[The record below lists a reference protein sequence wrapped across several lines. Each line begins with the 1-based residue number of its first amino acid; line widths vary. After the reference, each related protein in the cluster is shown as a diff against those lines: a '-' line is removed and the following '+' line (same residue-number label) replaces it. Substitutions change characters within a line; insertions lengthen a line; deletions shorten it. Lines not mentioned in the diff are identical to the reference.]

1 MKRMTLIMI
10 ILLGTFAIV
19 SRVNEDYVPLNEDD
33 VLQQAGQEA
42 LAAQETILAIL
53 VEDINEYLREAAADR
68 NINRKEMR
76 ALIRLVRKF
85 RQAQDQANRHLKI
98 YGLTVMTDI
107 PEIKMA
113 IDNYTK
119 PLLYHRDKDGNVRVP
134 LIKAVGHDLT
144 VEGQLARKPFVI
156 LVILATIGLIG
167 MIFGR
172 KESTEKVAYIL
183 TVVSFIGMI
192 IYMMM
197 GILIKRGII

>member
-1 MKRMTLIMI
+1 MKAMTMLMLSAISVML
-10 ILLGTFAIV
+10 LLGTETVRA
-19 SRVNEDYVPLNEDD
+19 DD
-33 VLQQAGQEA
+33 VLQRAGQEA
-42 LAAQETILAIL
+42 LLAQETILATL
-53 VEDINEYLREAAADR
+53 VEDINEYLREAAVDR

-144 VEGQLARKPFVI
+144 VEGQLAREPFVI
-156 LVILATIGLIG
+156 LCILAIVGIIGMILRTKKLANISLFLMIGSSTLMLIGLIIG
-167 MIFGR
+167 KIM
-172 KESTEKVAYIL
+172 SIL
-183 TVVSFIGMI
+183 G
-192 IYMMM
+192 
-197 GILIKRGII
+197 G